1 MIGLQLLGPYPEV
14 RDIGIFY
21 AHFMF
26 TSKTK
31 KTSWLDII
39 STMRDDG
46 SASHFPMMELDNW
59 WPM

>member
-14 RDIGIFY
+14 RDIGIFN

-31 KTSWLDII
+31 KHHWLDII
-39 STMRDDG
+39 STMMALLLIPHDG
-46 SASHFPMMELDNW
+46 ARQLVANVI
-59 WPM
+59 